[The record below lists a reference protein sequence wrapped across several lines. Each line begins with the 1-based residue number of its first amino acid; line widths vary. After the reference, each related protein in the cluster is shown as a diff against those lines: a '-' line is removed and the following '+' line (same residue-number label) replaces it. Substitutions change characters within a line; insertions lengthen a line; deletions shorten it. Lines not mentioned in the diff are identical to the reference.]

1 MSPHSASAP
10 RAAWFSLVLVLA
22 AVPVWA
28 QTDVDELAQGLI
40 RLRGEV
46 EQLNGELE
54 LVREEQRSTLASLN
68 AQKAELSA
76 AAERQQL
83 AAREAREKLQ
93 RQEAERADSGAGA
106 ARLAPILLAAAEALE
121 AQVRAGLPFKTEER
135 LGEIASF
142 RTQLAN
148 GTLSPPRAVNRLWA
162 FYEDEFRLTR
172 ENGLHTQTIAL
183 DEERVLAEVAKLG
196 SMALYFRTPDG
207 RLGQARRAGAGW
219 NFVAFEDEQ
228 QRRQVAALFDSLRKQ
243 IRQGYFELPLLAG
256 SPR

>member
-10 RAAWFSLVLVLA
+10 RAAWFGLVLILA
-22 AVPVWA
+22 TVPAWA
-28 QTDVDELAQGLI
+28 QTDADALAQGLI

-54 LVREEQRSTLASLN
+54 LLREEQRSALASLN

-83 AAREAREKLQ
+83 AAREAREKLA
-93 RQEAERADSGAGA
+93 RQQAEKADSGASA
-106 ARLAPILLAAAEALE
+106 ERLSPILLAAAEALA

-135 LGEIASF
+135 LGEIEAF
-142 RTQLAN
+142 RTQLLN
-148 GTLSPPRAVNRLWA
+148 GTLSPQRAVNRLWA

-172 ENGLHTQTIAL
+172 ENGLHAQTIAL
-183 DEERVLAEVAKLG
+183 GEERVLADVAKLG
-196 SMALYFRTPDG
+196 SMALYFQTPDG
-207 RLGQARRAGAGW
+207 RLGQARRDGATW
-219 NFVAFEDEQ
+219 NFVPFEEEA
-228 QRRQVAALFDSLRKQ
+228 QRKQVAALFESLRKQ

-256 SPR
+256 SP